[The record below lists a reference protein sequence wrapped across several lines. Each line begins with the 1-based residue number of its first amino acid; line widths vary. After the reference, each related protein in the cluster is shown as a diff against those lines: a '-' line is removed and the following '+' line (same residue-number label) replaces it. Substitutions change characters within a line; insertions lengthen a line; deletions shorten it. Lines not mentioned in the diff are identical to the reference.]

1 RTSRACTAARGAATA
16 ARCCA
21 TWRDRWPRSLRATLA
36 FVKAAYYERVGPA
49 REVLTIGEIPVPQP
63 AAGEVRV
70 RVEWSGVN
78 PSDVK
83 SRGGSRPMAFP
94 RVIPHSDGAG
104 IVDGV
109 GPGVPDARI

>member
-1 RTSRACTAARGAATA
+1 
-16 ARCCA
+16 
-21 TWRDRWPRSLRATLA
+21 
-36 FVKAAYYERVGPA
+36 VKAAYYERVGPA
-49 REVLTIGEIPVPQP
+49 RDVLQLGEIPDPRP

-94 RVIPHSDGAG
+94 RVIPHSDGSGVIDAVG
-104 IVDGV
+104 DGV
-109 GPGVPDARI
+109 PASRVGERVWLWNAAWGRAHGTACERVCVPHEQAVPLPAT